1 MNKKDFFLCNSY
13 MATTKMFSFVFDNL
27 IEHAITLIVT
37 VFTPLLTKEL
47 IIPYM
52 MNPFR
57 LGGIPFKAPSPIGYM
72 FLYLIVSCCVVGS
85 ASMVAESMSSTKKCN
100 KTNIWSAIRNTKWTS
115 FFLIFGLTILLHSFK
130 FIHDQCLWIT
140 CCRYILPICFEPIN
154 DIFIFFAFH
163 YSYVCIFFITC
174 TI

>member
-1 MNKKDFFLCNSY
+1 
-13 MATTKMFSFVFDNL
+13 MFSFVFDNL

-115 FFLIFGLTILLHSFK
+115 FFLIFGLTILFLVPILKAPLLVVLAPLPYSNQIVNGLMLTPFV
-130 FIHDQCLWIT
+130 FIGH
-140 CCRYILPICFEPIN
+140 YI
-154 DIFIFFAFH
+154 ASS
-163 YSYVCIFFITC
+163 SYMTSVCG
-174 TI
+174 